1 MFTALL
7 RRLLPTLM
15 PKALGVRLAWL
26 AIFMGGCFSAG
37 VLAMPPGPADDDL
50 SLQQAQMLA
59 LTRDQGI
66 ESARHAREAN
76 ALDATAADQLPD
88 PTVSVGL
95 QNLPLDNFSMTRLPT
110 TMVALSL
117 SQTLPPGDTLAQ
129 QALAAD
135 ARTAATTADIRLKQH
150 VLLREIRRFWL
161 TVYRDE
167 QTVTLLHD
175 EQAVYQRLLHS
186 AQTAY
191 SAGRARATDVV
202 RLQVKLAELDDAIA
216 QKMGDA
222 AATRARLARWIG
234 ARAEAPWPKALPDLL
249 EKMPVGNLNQQPEL
263 AVLRAGL
270 FEARADVGV
279 AKAAFKPQFG
289 IEVGYGVNA
298 GTMPNTGSIGVSMS
312 LPIFTGERQAPRLA
326 AAQQRAAAQQLALD
340 NRAAELHGEQQSL
353 IRDVD
358 SFNERIHGYDTRILP
373 QLTQVTQLAQSQFGA
388 GGGDF
393 TAIVDAEQ
401 ALIQGQQQRLD
412 LTIDRASRLID
423 LRYLME
429 NPA

>member
-1 MFTALL
+1 MIFVGFMMQRLFWRVLPAALL
-7 RRLLPTLM
+7 G
-15 PKALGVRLAWL
+15 AG
-26 AIFMGGCFSAG
+26 FSAVG
-37 VLAMPPGPADDDL
+37 WASSAPFGGEVLT
-50 SLQQAQMLA
+50 LQQAQTLA
-59 LTRDQGI
+59 LASDQGI
-66 ESARHAREAN
+66 ESSLHAREAS
-76 ALDATAADQLPD
+76 ALDAGAANQLPD
-88 PTVSVGL
+88 PTISVGL

-110 TMVALSL
+110 TMLAVTL

-135 ARTAATTADIRLKQH
+135 ARTAAKSADIQVKQR
-150 VLLREIRRFWL
+150 VLLREVQRFWL

-167 QTVTLLHD
+167 QTMALLRD
-175 EQAVYQRLLHS
+175 EQAAYQQLLHS

-191 SAGRARATDVV
+191 SAGRARATDLV
-202 RLQVKLAELDDAIA
+202 RLQVKLAELDDAVA
-216 QKMGDA
+216 QKAGDA

-234 ARAEAPWPKALPDLL
+234 DRALAPWPVALPRALRDL
-249 EKMPVGNLNQQPEL
+249 PSGDVNQQPEL

-270 FEARADVGV
+270 GEARADVGV

-289 IEVGYGVNA
+289 LEVGYGVNA

-312 LPIFTGERQAPRLA
+312 LPIFTGERQVPRLA

-340 NRAAELHGEQQSL
+340 NRAAELHAERQSL
-353 IRDVD
+353 LRRVA
-358 SFNERIHGYDTRILP
+358 SLNQRIEGFDGRILP
-373 QLTQVTQLAQSQFGA
+373 QLTQVRSLAQSQFGA

-401 ALIQGQQQRLD
+401 ALIQGRQQRLD
-412 LTIDRASRLID
+412 LTIDRASSLID
-423 LRYLME
+423 LRYLVE

>member
-1 MFTALL
+1 
-7 RRLLPTLM
+7 
-15 PKALGVRLAWL
+15 
-26 AIFMGGCFSAG
+26 
-37 VLAMPPGPADDDL
+37 
-50 SLQQAQMLA
+50 
-59 LTRDQGI
+59 
-66 ESARHAREAN
+66 
-76 ALDATAADQLPD
+76 LDAAAADQLPD

-135 ARTAATTADIRLKQH
+135 ARTAATTADIRLKRQ

-167 QTVTLLHD
+167 QTVALLHD
-175 EQAVYQRLLHS
+175 KQAVYRRLLQS

-202 RLQVKLAELDDAIA
+202 RLQVTLAELDDAVA

-234 ARAEAPWPKALPDLL
+234 VRAEAPWPNALPDVL
-249 EKMPVGNLNQQPEL
+249 EKMPDGGINQQPEL

-270 FEARADVGV
+270 DEARADVGV

-289 IEVGYGVNA
+289 VEVGYGVNA

-326 AAQQRAAAQQLALD
+326 AARQRAAAQQLALD
-340 NRAAELHGEQQSL
+340 NRAAEFHAEQQSL

-358 SFNERIHGYDTRILP
+358 SVNQRIHGYDTRILP
-373 QLTQVTQLAQSQFGA
+373 QLTQVTKLAQSQFGA

-429 NPA
+429 NPV

>member
-1 MFTALL
+1 MFTLFL
-7 RRLLPTLM
+7 RRLLP
-15 PKALGVRLAWL
+15 
-26 AIFMGGCFSAG
+26 
-37 VLAMPPGPADDDL
+37 LAMPVVFLWVGSLVSVLAAQPSTEDAAL
-50 SLQQAQMLA
+50 SLQQAETLA
-59 LTRDQGI
+59 LVRDQGI
-66 ESARHAREAN
+66 ASIRHTRDAN
-76 ALDATAADQLPD
+76 ALDAGAADQLPD
-88 PTVSVGL
+88 PTISVGL

-110 TMVALSL
+110 TMLAVTL

-135 ARTAATTADIRLKQH
+135 ARTAVSTADITVKQQ
-150 VLLREIRRFWL
+150 VLLREVRRFWL

-167 QTVTLLHD
+167 QTVALLQHENTL
-175 EQAVYQRLLHS
+175 YRRLLAS

-191 SAGRARATDVV
+191 SAGRARATDLV

-216 QKMGDA
+216 QKEGDA

-234 ARAEAPWPKALPDLL
+234 DRARAPWPVDLPEVLQ
-249 EKMPVGNLNQQPEL
+249 KMPVGGINQQPEL
-263 AVLRAGL
+263 AVLRAQL
-270 FEARADVGV
+270 IEARAGIGV

-289 IEVGYGVNA
+289 VDVGYGVNA

-312 LPIFTGERQAPRLA
+312 LPIFVGERQVPRLA

-353 IRDVD
+353 IRNVA
-358 SFNERIHGYDTRILP
+358 SFNQRIDGYDTRILP

-393 TAIVDAEQ
+393 TAIMDAEQ

-412 LTIDRASRLID
+412 LTIDRASSLID
-423 LRYLME
+423 LRYLVE
-429 NPA
+429 NPS

>member
-1 MFTALL
+1 MFTQLL
-7 RRLLPTLM
+7 RRLLPTAM
-15 PKALGVRLAWL
+15 PIAIPIAILGV
-26 AIFMGGCFSAG
+26 CFSGG
-37 VLAMPPGPADDDL
+37 VLATEPRVEGEAL
-50 SLQQAQMLA
+50 SLQQAQTLA
-59 LTRDQGI
+59 LTSDQGI
-66 ESARHAREAN
+66 EATGHTRDAD
-76 ALDATAADQLPD
+76 ALDAGAADQLPD
-88 PTVSVGL
+88 PTISVGL

-110 TMVALSL
+110 TMLAVSL

-135 ARTAATTADIRLKQH
+135 ARTAAATADITVKQQ
-150 VLLREIRRFWL
+150 VLLREVRRFWL

-167 QTVTLLHD
+167 QTIALLQHEKTL
-175 EQAVYQRLLHS
+175 YQRLLRS

-191 SAGRARATDVV
+191 SAGRARATDLV

-234 ARAEAPWPKALPDLL
+234 GRAEAPWPKALPDVL
-249 EKMPVGNLNQQPEL
+249 EKTPAGGINQQPEL
-263 AVLRAGL
+263 AVLRAQLG
-270 FEARADVGV
+270 EARAGVGV
-279 AKAAFKPQFG
+279 AKAAFQPQFG
-289 IEVGYGVNA
+289 VEVGYGVNA

-312 LPIFTGERQAPRLA
+312 LPIFTGERQVPRLA

-340 NRAAELHGEQQSL
+340 NRAAELQAERQSL
-353 IRDVD
+353 IRNVA
-358 SFNERIHGYDTRILP
+358 SFNQRIEGYDTRILP
-373 QLTQVTQLAQSQFGA
+373 QLRQVTQLAQSQFGA

-412 LTIDRASRLID
+412 LTIDRASSLID
-423 LRYLME
+423 LRYLVE
-429 NPA
+429 NPS